1 MARPKHVYTTEEGR
15 DAYYAIQGEEV
26 GAPDAITLD
35 ELDPV
40 VVEDA
45 RRYAAE
51 AGLTFP
57 PPLVPGPYTMY
68 VMSMGRV
75 G

>member
-1 MARPKHVYTTEEGR
+1 MARPKHVYTDDEGR
-15 DAYYAIQGEEV
+15 DAYYCIQGEEV
-26 GAPDAITLD
+26 GAPDACTLED
-35 ELDPV
+35 LDPV

-51 AGLTFP
+51 HDLTFP
-57 PPLVPGPYTMY
+57 PPLVPGPYTMRIISY
-68 VMSMGRV
+68 GSV